1 MSEYYVVASDIG
13 SGGCKTAVINVKG
26 KVLSVAQKEYP
37 TSYPYTGW
45 VEQNPEDWYQAFCDT
60 LRSVLKL
67 SNIEPKKVLGVGIV
81 GVTHNFVLLD
91 KNDCP
96 LYPSILL
103 FDTRSKD
110 QVKKI
115 IDRWGAENVRNKAL
129 NDVTTAW
136 SWPQLL
142 WIRENENE
150 IWRATRRLLF
160 QKDYV
165 RHRLT
170 PSPVTDYID
179 AHGSLIFDPVQ
190 REWIRPFCDD
200 LGLDY
205 SWLPEVVPP
214 LDVVAKVSPQGAAD
228 TGLAQGTPVIAG
240 TTDTVAEVLGSG
252 ANQPGLAIVKL
263 ASVGRIAVVTTDPI
277 YSPHILNYHHVWDDL
292 WYPGTASK
300 SAASSYRWLKDILWY
315 ETKEETTYQRMD
327 SEAENVPPGCNGLLF
342 HPHLMGEWAP
352 HWNDQLRGDFIG
364 LTARHNRAHLTRA
377 VLEGVAFSLK
387 DALSELE
394 ESGARV
400 EEIRLIGQGAK
411 SKLWSQIV
419 TDVINRPIYVPEQ
432 VDAVYGAALITA
444 MGIDAIGRSAEELKS
459 IIKMRG
465 SLRPKPDNVSTYATL
480 FGIYRDSDKA
490 LYSISDRLFALD
502 H

>member
-1 MSEYYVVASDIG
+1 MGEYYVVASDIG
-13 SGGCKTAVINVKG
+13 SGGCKTAVINVEG

-37 TSYPYTGW
+37 NSYPHTGW

-60 LRSVLKL
+60 VRLVLK
-67 SNIEPKKVLGVGIV
+67 SIEPRKVLGVGIV

-91 KNDCP
+91 KNDRP

-103 FDTRSKD
+103 FDTRSRD

-115 IDRWGAENVRNKAL
+115 LERWGVENILNEAL
-129 NDVTTAW
+129 NGITTAW

-142 WIRENENE
+142 WIRENEKE
-150 IWRATRRLLF
+150 VWQATRRLLF

-165 RHRLT
+165 RHRLS

-179 AHGSLIFDPVQ
+179 AHGSLLFNPLQ
-190 REWIRPFCDD
+190 REWIKPFCDD
-200 LGLDY
+200 LGLD
-205 SWLPEVVPP
+205 SNWLPEVVPP
-214 LDVVAKVSPQGAAD
+214 LEVVAEVGARGADD
-228 TGLAQGTPVIAG
+228 TGLAEGTPVIAG
-240 TTDTVAEVLGSG
+240 ATDTVAEVLGSG
-252 ANQPGLAIVKL
+252 ANQPGIAIVKL

-277 YSPHILNYHHVWDDL
+277 YSPHVLNYHHVWDEF

-300 SAASSYRWLKDILWY
+300 SAASSYRWLRNILWPD
-315 ETKEETTYQRMD
+315 TKEETIYRKMD
-327 SEAENVPPGCNGLLF
+327 SEAESVSPGSNGLLF

-352 HWNDQLRGDFIG
+352 HWNDQLRGNFLG
-364 LTARHNRAHLTRA
+364 LTARHSRAHLTRA

-394 ESGARV
+394 ELGAQI

-411 SKLWSQIV
+411 SKLWCQIV
-419 TDVINRPIYVPEQ
+419 TDVINRPIFVPEE

-444 MGIDAIGRSAEELKS
+444 MGINAIGRSAEEVKS
-459 IIKMRG
+459 KIAVQD
-465 SLRPKPDNVSTYATL
+465 SLVPMKDNASIYATL
-480 FGIYRDSDKA
+480 FEIYRDADKA
-490 LYSISDRLFALD
+490 LHPISDRLFALD

>member
-13 SGGCKTAVINVKG
+13 SGGCKTAVINVEG
-26 KVLSVAQKEYP
+26 KILSAAQKEYP
-37 TSYPYTGW
+37 NSYPHTGW

-60 LRSVLKL
+60 VRLVLKD
-67 SNIEPKKVLGVGIV
+67 IEPRRVLGVGIV

-91 KNDCP
+91 KNDRP

-103 FDTRSKD
+103 FDTRSND

-115 IDRWGAENVRNKAL
+115 IGRWGVENILDEAL
-129 NDVTTAW
+129 NGVTTAW

-142 WIRENENE
+142 WIRENEKE
-150 IWRATRRLLF
+150 VWQATRRLLF

-165 RHRLT
+165 RNRLN

-179 AHGSLIFDPVQ
+179 AHGSLLFNPVQ
-190 REWIRPFCDD
+190 REWIKPFCDD

-205 SWLPEVVPP
+205 NWLPEVVPP
-214 LDVVAKVSPQGAAD
+214 LDVVTKVGSQGAGD
-228 TGLAQGTPVIAG
+228 TGLAEGTPVIAG
-240 TTDTVAEVLGSG
+240 ATDTVAEVLGSG
-252 ANQPGLAIVKL
+252 ANQPGIAIVKL

-277 YSPHILNYHHVWDDL
+277 YNPRVLNYHHVWDEL

-300 SAASSYRWLKDILWY
+300 SAASSYRWLRNILWPD
-315 ETKEETTYQRMD
+315 TKEETIYQRMD
-327 SEAENVPPGCNGLLF
+327 SEAENVPPGSNGLLF

-352 HWNDQLRGDFIG
+352 HWNDQLRGNFLG
-364 LTARHNRAHLTRA
+364 LTARHSRAHLIRA

-394 ESGARV
+394 ELGAQI

-411 SKLWSQIV
+411 SRLWCQIV
-419 TDVINRPIYVPEQ
+419 TDIINRPISVPEE

-444 MGIDAIGRSAEELKS
+444 MGVNAIGQSAEEVKS
-459 IIKMRG
+459 KITIRDSLVPIK
-465 SLRPKPDNVSTYATL
+465 DNASTYATL
-480 FGIYRDSDKA
+480 FEVYRDADKA